1 MKIISTLLLILVSIS
16 AFGQKEINTIAFG
29 SCAFQFTKQDIW
41 PKILLNNP
49 DCWIW
54 LGDNIYGDS
63 EDIEVIERKYA
74 KLKANAYYQEFS
86 SAQPVYATWDDHDY
100 GSNNSGKYYPTR
112 EESRLAFLD
121 FFDEPGNSQR
131 WDRPGV
137 YTSYNLGEDEKSV
150 KLILLDTRYNR
161 EDPSPD
167 GDILGPEQWK
177 WLENELLTNEATITI
192 IGSSIQFVS
201 DDHDFENW
209 GHFPRSRK
217 RFIDLLGE
225 TKTQGAI
232 FISGDRHLAE
242 ISLEKGT
249 KAGFRLYDFT
259 SSGLTHGI
267 PKFIVNDSE
276 QRVGEFYNKKNF
288 GIINIDWEN
297 KNLLLEAHNEMNDPV
312 LGHIISF
319 SELGL

>member
-1 MKIISTLLLILVSIS
+1 MKTFSTLLAVLVSVS
-16 AFGQKEINTIAFG
+16 AFSQKEVNTIAFG

-41 PKILLNNP
+41 PKIQMNDP

-63 EDIEVIERKYA
+63 ENIDVIERKYA
-74 KLKANAYYQEFS
+74 KLKANSYYQEFN

-100 GSNNSGKYYPTR
+100 GSNNSGKYYPTK

-121 FFDEPGNSQR
+121 FFDEPANSPR

-137 YTSYNLGEDEKSV
+137 YTSYDIGEDERSV

-167 GDILGPEQWK
+167 GDMLGPEQWA
-177 WLENELLTNEATITI
+177 WLESELTNNQSTITI

-201 DDHDFENW
+201 DDHGFETW
-209 GHFPRSRK
+209 GHFPRSRQ
-217 RFIDLLGE
+217 RMIELLGSTD
-225 TKTQGAI
+225 TKGAI

-267 PKFIVNDSE
+267 PKGFVNDSDK
-276 QRVGEFYNKKNF
+276 RVGDFYHKKNF
-288 GIINIDWEN
+288 GMINIDWDN
-297 KNLLLEAHNEMNDPV
+297 KNLLLEAHNEDNDPV